1 MTKVWSLALRP
12 LPATRLTS
20 PSSGPRRKGCSTFR
34 FYLATWL
41 AQAWTSI
48 NGGSISPGGLA
59 SGTPS
64 AVMWQKGTEGG
75 VTDLNLFLS
84 PSSSFVALLTAFGIN
99 DKGQIVGFG
108 MTSSGDVHAFLA
120 NPFEH
125 EDGDES
131 VATGTRAAPANVAL
145 SQSVRRM
152 ISGRLGIAK

>member
-1 MTKVWSLALRP
+1 
-12 LPATRLTS
+12 
-20 PSSGPRRKGCSTFR
+20 
-34 FYLATWL
+34 
-41 AQAWTSI
+41 
-48 NGGSISPGGLA
+48 
-59 SGTPS
+59 
-64 AVMWQKGTEGG
+64 MWQKGTEGG